1 MNNLHVNKVAT
12 SEAALVTAEG
22 PLVSSSSKDSWVQWR
37 QEGLMMD
44 ATMSPEGWGLDSIG
58 CTALW
63 KMAWTTPYL

>member
-22 PLVSSSSKDSWVQWR
+22 PLVSSSSKDSWVRWR
-37 QEGLMMD
+37 QEGIMMD

-58 CTALW
+58 CTATRN
-63 KMAWTTPYL
+63 MAWAAPCL